1 MHAGFFLTENRSLG
15 AAHVS
20 ISALHG
26 VKIVVQQISEMIFQ
40 KCIYALSLSVPLQP
54 VKSFAICPLFILEG
68 FTLDLGL

>member
-1 MHAGFFLTENRSLG
+1 MV

-26 VKIVVQQISEMIFQ
+26 VKIIVQQISEMIFH
-40 KCIYALSLSVPLQP
+40 ALSLSVPLQP